1 VTAESDRDELPIPD
15 YDHLPIGSLQHR
27 IRALDQD
34 QLSRLGDYER
44 QHANRAPVLA
54 SIQARLTALQDG
66 ARLSPGTGTERQP
79 EAAPEP
85 AGGSAVS
92 PETSGPP
99 MNPPSQGV
107 PSNPA
112 QPRTTG

>member
-1 VTAESDRDELPIPD
+1 MTAEPQRDQLPIPD

-27 IRALDQD
+27 IRALDVE
-34 QLSRLGDYER
+34 QLNQLADYER
-44 QHANRAPVLA
+44 QHANRLPVLA
-54 SIQARLTALQDG
+54 SIDARSAALAQG
-66 ARLSPGTGTERQP
+66 AQPSQGTGAERQP

-112 QPRTTG
+112 QPRSTG